1 MCYRKAIMIAALEKT
16 VTIGADKR
24 VTLDLSD
31 VKDLCEGE
39 ARLVLFVLDGT
50 EQRADAVP
58 VHKLDGS
65 KAGSLAE
72 LAKSPSTE
80 EMLAEAEKIWA
91 YNRAHPEEVRAT
103 LNRLK
108 EHGPLFAGI
117 EDGVTY
123 QRQIRD
129 EWEDR
134 LVKMGLSNIPD

>member
-1 MCYRKAIMIAALEKT
+1 MCYNKTIMIAALEKT
-16 VTIGADKR
+16 VTHGADKR
-24 VTLDLSD
+24 ITLDLSE

-39 ARLVLFVLDGT
+39 ARLVLLVLDGT
-50 EQRADAVP
+50 KKNASSVP
-58 VHKLDGS
+58 ENDGD
-65 KAGSLAE
+65 KPDPLAE
-72 LAKSPSTE
+72 LTKSPSTE

-103 LNRLK
+103 LQRLK

-134 LVKMGLSNIPD
+134 LVKMGLSNITD

>member
-1 MCYRKAIMIAALEKT
+1 MCYDKTIMIAALEKT
-16 VTIGADKR
+16 VTLGADKR
-24 VTLDLSD
+24 VTLDLSEM
-31 VKDLCEGE
+31 KDLCEGE
-39 ARLVLFVLDGT
+39 ARLVLLVLDGT
-50 EQRADAVP
+50 KKNAPSVP
-58 VHKLDGS
+58 EGGIDDS
-65 KAGSLAE
+65 EPPPLAE
-72 LAKSPSTE
+72 LAKSLSTE

-103 LNRLK
+103 LKRLK

-134 LVKMGLSNIPD
+134 LVKMGLSNITE